1 MMILHNTEQNN
12 TEQDNIGQE
21 KVVSERDN
29 IFYIRK

>member
-1 MMILHNTEQNN
+1 MILHNTEQNN